1 MPVSEYDVIVAGG
14 GIVGAA
20 LAYGMSTAGKRVLVI
35 DGGDLDARAAKA
47 NFGLVGA
54 FGKGFGAPAY
64 QRLSRESVAMWPD
77 FAAALASETG
87 IDVEY
92 ENRGC
97 LRYCLSD
104 KEFSQHAER
113 LAKWNTQVPEV
124 PPYARMIE
132 RTELESLL
140 PAARLGASVCGAAI
154 GQSDGHVNPLKLLR
168 ATHQSYVS
176 KGGRFI
182 GNHRVTE
189 IQPQER
195 GRFRVIAEGPEATT
209 SFESEKVVVA
219 AGLGATA
226 LGAMV
231 GIDVPLRP
239 QRGQVMVTE
248 RMHPVLDLPASAIRQ
263 TRDGTVMI
271 GVSQEDVGMDLGT
284 TTVVAAHMA
293 RRALSILPDL
303 GQATLVRHW
312 ACLRVLTPDGLPIY
326 AQSDTFPG
334 AWAATCHSGVTLA
347 ALHAGSLAQ
356 VIASSAKELPASLQ
370 PFHSGRFHVQKAI

>member
-1 MPVSEYDVIVAGG
+1 MSDYDVIVAGG

-20 LAYGMSTAGKRVLVI
+20 LAYGMATVGKRVLVI
-35 DGGDLDARAAKA
+35 DGADLDARAAKA

-64 QRLSRESVAMWPD
+64 QRLSRDSVAMWPD

-104 KEFSQHAER
+104 KEFALHAER
-113 LAKWNTQVPEV
+113 IAKWNAQMPEAST
-124 PPYARMIE
+124 YARMVD

-140 PAARLGASVCGAAI
+140 PSARLGTSVCGAAI
-154 GQSDGHVNPLKLLR
+154 GESDGHVNPLKLLR
-168 ATHQSYVS
+168 AVLQSFVS

-182 GNHRVTE
+182 GNHRVVE

-195 GRFRVIAEGPEATT
+195 GRFRVIAEGAGEKR
-209 SFESEKVVVA
+209 SFESAQVVVA

-226 LGAMV
+226 LADMV
-231 GIDVPLRP
+231 GIEVPLRP
-239 QRGQVMVTE
+239 QRGQIMVTE
-248 RMHPVLDLPASAIRQ
+248 RIRPVLDLPASAIRQ

-284 TTVVAAHMA
+284 TTVVAARMA
-293 RRALSILPDL
+293 KRAVSILPDL
-303 GQATLVRHW
+303 GQVKLVRHW

-326 AQSDTFPG
+326 AESKTFPG

-347 ALHAGSLAQ
+347 ALHAGTVAHLVA
-356 VIASSAKELPASLQ
+356 ASAKELPASLQ
-370 PFHSGRFHVQKAI
+370 PFHSERFNVPKAD

>member
-1 MPVSEYDVIVAGG
+1 MAVSDYDVIVAGG

-20 LAYGMSTAGKRVLVI
+20 LAYGMTTAGKRVLVI
-35 DGGDLDARAAKA
+35 DGADLDARAAKA

-64 QRLSRESVAMWPD
+64 QRLSRDSVAMWPN
-77 FAAALASETG
+77 FAAALAAETG

-104 KEFSQHAER
+104 KEFAQHTER
-113 LAKWNTQVPEV
+113 IAKWNAQMPEA
-124 PPYARMIE
+124 PAYARMVD

-140 PAARLGASVCGAAI
+140 PSSRLGKSVCGAAI
-154 GQSDGHVNPLKLLR
+154 GESDGHVNPLKLLR
-168 ATHQSYVS
+168 AVLQSFVS

-182 GNHRVTE
+182 GNHRVGE
-189 IQPQER
+189 IQPRER
-195 GRFRVIAEGPEATT
+195 GRFRVIADGAEGTR
-209 SFESEKVVVA
+209 SFESEQVVVA

-226 LGAMV
+226 LAAMV

-248 RMHPVLDLPASAIRQ
+248 RMRPMLDLPASAIRQ

-284 TTVVAAHMA
+284 TTVVAARMA
-293 RRALSILPDL
+293 KRAVSILPDL
-303 GQATLVRHW
+303 GQVKLVRHW

-326 AQSDTFPG
+326 AQSDVFPG

-347 ALHAGSLAQ
+347 ALHAGTVARL
-356 VIASSAKELPASLQ
+356 VASSAKKLPASLQ
-370 PFHSGRFHVQKAI
+370 PFHCERFNVPKAN